1 MLDPQCLP
9 ATLWQICCQPFPRA
23 PADIPVRPIRSEM
36 GDSAPLS
43 SNIKVQEEE
52 ISHKVLENQNV
63 VEHMDSEPANSVVI
77 EQENKTA
84 LAESVASDCGKEWA
98 GDNAREEEAPE
109 ESFCGEGEGLDAG
122 DAGDTGDGAE
132 DGESNEDENM
142 DPQPDSRAIEEEDDS
157 GDDDE
162 SDSSDG
168 EDQHRVENHEED
180 SSDDDDED
188 ELPDKSGMEMD
199 QSPDDRHL
207 EMTSSKICRIFSLHS
222 LL

>member
-1 MLDPQCLP
+1 MLHVGMRVVGRRLLLGGTDVDRFYQFAEC
-9 ATLWQICCQPFPRA
+9 
-23 PADIPVRPIRSEM
+23 DEVV
-36 GDSAPLS
+36 SA
-43 SNIKVQEEE
+43 
-52 ISHKVLENQNV
+52 
-63 VEHMDSEPANSVVI
+63 
-77 EQENKTA
+77 
-84 LAESVASDCGKEWA
+84 
-98 GDNAREEEAPE
+98 
-109 ESFCGEGEGLDAG
+109 SFV
-122 DAGDTGDGAE
+122 GDTGDGAE

-207 EMTSSKICRIFSLHS
+207 ELTSSKICRIFSLHS